1 MNAPSPRPG
10 VYLEAYLRPLAV
22 WLEQPDVTDILINA
36 PGEVWIESLGG
47 QVRRHA
53 APELTDSALWR
64 LATQIAAAAHQ
75 GVNREHPL
83 LSATLPNGARV
94 QIIAPPATRG
104 GMAIA
109 IRKHVVNDLTLEDYA
124 VSGAFEQA
132 RRVSFEER
140 SETDLVLQ
148 TALDEGRIAEF
159 LRLAVRARKNI
170 IVSGGTSSGKT
181 TFLSALLKEIPL
193 KERLIV
199 IEDTPEV
206 KLEHANAV
214 GLVSVRGDL
223 GETNVTV
230 EDLQGSLRMRPD
242 RIILG
247 ELRGAEAYSFL
258 RAVNSGHPGS
268 ITTVHADSPRA
279 AVEQI
284 ALMVLQGGA
293 NLGRGEI
300 IEYVRGVVDIAVQLT
315 RSSGRRLVSEVTFGP
330 RPPQGAVMVACS
342 AVATTSG
349 RARVSPC

>member
-1 MNAPSPRPG
+1 MNAPNTG
-10 VYLEAYLRPLAV
+10 LGIYLDAYLRPLAV

-36 PGEVWIESLGG
+36 PGEVWIECLGG
-47 QVRRHA
+47 EARRHA
-53 APELTDSALWR
+53 APELTETALWR

-104 GMAIA
+104 CMTIA
-109 IRKHVVNDLTLEDYA
+109 IRKHVVSDLSLDDYA
-124 VSGAFEQA
+124 VSGAFEHA
-132 RRVSFEER
+132 RRVSIDER
-140 SETDLVLQ
+140 SEIDLTLQ
-148 TALDEGRIAEF
+148 VALDEGRIADF
-159 LRLAVRARKNI
+159 LRIAVRARKNI

-181 TFLSALLKEIPL
+181 TFLNALLKEIPPH
-193 KERLIV
+193 ERLIV

-206 KLEHANAV
+206 RLEHANAV
-214 GLVSVRGDL
+214 GLVSVRGSL
-223 GETNVTV
+223 GETSITV
-230 EDLQGSLRMRPD
+230 EDLLQASLRMRPD

-279 AVEQI
+279 AVDQI

-300 IEYVRGVVDIAVQLT
+300 IEYVGGVVDIAVQLT
-315 RSSGRRLVSEVTFGP
+315 RSAGRRLVSEVAF
-330 RPPQGAVMVACS
+330 
-342 AVATTSG
+342 TTRST
-349 RARVSPC
+349 